1 MNYIFLF
8 LLIASA
14 MLNAC
19 NTPSPG
25 LFVKKTP
32 HEQYG
37 QRIASAGLRE
47 TAMGSLWF
55 REAEQSL
62 KVPLNISLPY
72 NETGYFAA
80 ERPKAAGFRF
90 PVKRGQKLFI
100 ALDKKPV
107 TQFSVYLDLWEFSET
122 DPAKS
127 RLLAA
132 ADTTGNPVEYDVKND
147 ASYIIR
153 LQPELLKSGEYSLS
167 ITTGPSLAFPIPDKV
182 KSNIGSLWGAGRDG
196 GARKHEG
203 IDIFAAFRSPVVACA
218 DGIVAQVNEN
228 NLGGKVV
235 FLRLR
240 NRDITLYYAHLDS
253 QLVQSG
259 QFVKTGDTLGLV
271 GNTGNAKYTA
281 PHLHFGIYAVGGA
294 IDPINF
300 VNPVTK
306 TAGKISASLAN
317 LDKEVRNK
325 GKTNKLYSGPDAGP
339 ATFTLLEQ
347 NTLLRVE
354 AATGNQYK
362 VSLPDGQKGY
372 VGSGAI
378 NSITD
383 PLHRMK
389 LTKNTALLDAPDSL
403 AARKTILDAGMS
415 ISVLAN
421 FRKFFFVSAGDGQ
434 NGWIDKNML

>member
-1 MNYIFLF
+1 MNYTF
-8 LLIASA
+8 LLLIVSA

-19 NTPSPG
+19 NTPGPG

-37 QRIASAGLRE
+37 QRLAAAGLRE
-47 TAMGSLWF
+47 TAIGSLWF

-62 KVPLNISLPY
+62 KVPLDISLPY

-80 ERPKAAGFRF
+80 ERPQAAGFRF
-90 PVKRGQKLFI
+90 QVKRGQKLLV

-107 TQFSVYLDLWEFSET
+107 TGFSVYLDLWEFSET
-122 DPAKS
+122 EPARS

-132 ADTTGNPVEYDVKND
+132 ADTIGNSLEYDVKND

-167 ITTGPSLAFPIPDKV
+167 ITTGPSLAFPIPAKV
-182 KSNIGSLWGAGRDG
+182 KSNIGSFWGDGRDK

-203 IDIFAAFRSPVVACA
+203 IDIFAAFRSPVLACA
-218 DGIVAQVNEN
+218 DGIVAHVNEN

-235 FLRLR
+235 FLRLL

-253 QLVQSG
+253 QLVQPG
-259 QFVKTGDTLGLV
+259 QFVKTGDTVGLV
-271 GNTGNAKYTA
+271 GNSGNAKFTA

-294 IDPINF
+294 INPINF
-300 VNPVTK
+300 VNPVVK
-306 TAGKISASLAN
+306 TAVKVSASLLN
-317 LDKEVRNK
+317 LGKEVRNN
-325 GKTNKLYSGPDAGP
+325 GTTNKLYNGPNADLAIAAP
-339 ATFTLLEQ
+339 LEQ
-347 NTLLRVE
+347 HTLLRIE
-354 AATGNQYK
+354 AATGGQYK

-372 VGSGAI
+372 VGSGVI

-383 PLHRMK
+383 PLRRVK
-389 LTKNTALLDAPDSL
+389 LTKDIALLDAPDSL
-403 AARKTILDAGMS
+403 AARKTVLDAGVS

-421 FRKFFFVSAGDGQ
+421 YRKFFFVSAGEGR
-434 NGWIDKNML
+434 NGWILKNMF

>member
-1 MNYIFLF
+1 MNYFRL

-14 MLNAC
+14 MLSAC
-19 NTPSPG
+19 NTPGPG

-37 QRIASAGLRE
+37 QRITSAGLRE

-80 ERPKAAGFRF
+80 ERPQAAGFRF
-90 PVKRGQKLFI
+90 SVKRGQKLI
-100 ALDKKPV
+100 ITLSRKPV
-107 TQFSVYLDLWEFSET
+107 TGFSVYLDLWEFSET
-122 DPAKS
+122 DPARS

-132 ADTTGNPVEYDVKND
+132 ADTTGNPLEYDVKND
-147 ASYIIR
+147 AFYIIR

-167 ITTGPSLAFPIPDKV
+167 ITTGPSLAFPIPAKI

-300 VNPVTK
+300 VNPVVK
-306 TAGKISASLAN
+306 TAGKVSASLLN
-317 LDKEVRNK
+317 LGKEVRNS
-325 GKTNKLYSGPDAGP
+325 GKTNKLYSGPDAGL
-339 ATFTLLEQ
+339 ATVAPLEQ
-347 NTLLRVE
+347 HTLLRIE
-354 AATGNQYK
+354 AATGSQYK

-372 VGSGAI
+372 VSSGTI
-378 NSITD
+378 NSIAD
-383 PLHRMK
+383 PLRRMK
-389 LTKNTALLDAPDSL
+389 LTKNAALLDAPDSL
-403 AARKTILDAGMS
+403 AGRKTVLETGIS

-421 FRKFFFVSAGDGQ
+421 FRKFYFVSAGEGR
-434 NGWIDKNML
+434 NGWIEKNRL